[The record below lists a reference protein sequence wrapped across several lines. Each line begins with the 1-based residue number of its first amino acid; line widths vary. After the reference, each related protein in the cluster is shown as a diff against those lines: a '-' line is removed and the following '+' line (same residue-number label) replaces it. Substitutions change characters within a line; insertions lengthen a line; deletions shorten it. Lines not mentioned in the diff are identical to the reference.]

1 MEKTVSYK
9 IPNTHCQIILEVCN
23 LFDQEGLKVIHC
35 LNTFDTDDE
44 VMREFSVMGQFI
56 KRCKDKGVD
65 LDAQIDKWAEKNVR
79 KSVAVDTLPC
89 KKNIFDLGEVCPIST
104 DSDTC
109 LLAAFNDLRTFIDT
123 GAMDLDSYLYFLD
136 SLWVSLGRLSLDKT
150 VVNIPAFG
158 NKIVNVASNS
168 FTIDQKIG
176 LIVHSYFKAM
186 GKHLLFKNLKI
197 CIHESD
203 AENLDLGKWEAI
215 FPYLYQ
221 YSKLPL
227 GVKELNGKQKGLYA
241 GINKTNHSYVLNCEN
256 HCNKDIKQVFIS
268 HSKEDWQEADIVYEY
283 LESQGYKCWMDTHD
297 ITPGIPYAKE
307 IMKGFNES
315 SAIVVVISKNTMYS
329 KGVIN
334 EIDNVYKQNKI
345 IIPFRV
351 DDTELSEELSFYLS
365 ATQWINAFPKFEEHL
380 DDLGKALKQLL
391 VHDNDIRH

>member
-1 MEKTVSYK
+1 MDKMITYN
-9 IPNTHCQIILEVCN
+9 IPNTPCQIILEVCD
-23 LFDQEGLKVIHC
+23 LFEQEGLKVIHC
-35 LNTFDTDDE
+35 HNTFDTDDE

-65 LDAQIDKWAEKNVR
+65 LDAQIDKWTEKNKK

-89 KKNIFDLGEVCPIST
+89 KKNIFNLGEVCPILT
-104 DSDTC
+104 DSDIY
-109 LLAAFNDLRTFIDT
+109 LLAAFNDLRTFLDT

-136 SLWVSLGRLSLDKT
+136 TFWGSLGRLSLDKS

-158 NKIVNVASNS
+158 NKIVNVASDS

-176 LIVHSYFKAM
+176 LIVQSYFKAK

-203 AENLDLGKWEAI
+203 AENLDWGKWEAI

-227 GVKELNGKQKGLYA
+227 GVKELNVNQKGLYA
-241 GINKTNHSYVLNCEN
+241 GINKTNYSYVSKCEN
-256 HCNKDIKQVFIS
+256 LCRKDVKQIFIS
-268 HSKEDWQEADIVYEY
+268 HSKDDCQEADIVYEY

-315 SAIVVVISKNTMYS
+315 CAIVVVISKNTMES

-334 EIDNVYKQNKI
+334 EVDNVYKQNKI

-351 DDTELSEELSFYLS
+351 DDTPLSEAFNFYLS

-391 VHDNDIRH
+391 DNEKDIRH